1 MGDDPIGDIN
11 KDNIQQNKDLAENKT
26 QLDGLQA
33 ANKTQNEKITANEKA
48 IGQNSQILDQFGS
61 ILQQP
66 PTEGPDNPSVGP
78 NEWFRIY
85 VPTKNT
91 KLTMGKQDLGSSAED
106 IANGARH
113 HYSGFTVTTEGHIH
127 VYAGKKMVV
136 ESKGPLIIQSTAA
149 SSYFGAPGD
158 ALFGAQKGVYCGGV
172 GGIVIH
178 GGGGI
183 GADPPVPDSKNAGT
197 PDEPDAAGGAAALY
211 ADLTSQ
217 WNGFDAIV
225 ASAIVAKGAYEG
237 ITGLINNK
245 ATGVLKA
252 VVALAGAGRDFFWA
266 SGAFSSAFKP
276 GAMGGAVIN
285 GTSGVI
291 CTTAP
296 VVGFTS
302 VFARNGFMIG
312 SLVHIFQSAKIA
324 ELCGVVNAGIDSGKL
339 TSLDAGKEVEIL
351 AKKAVQVSSRT
362 GGTHID
368 GKDIGIGGG
377 GEGKQRETLMAIAA
391 GENVDFES
399 DDMAH
404 MAADL
409 RLTVSGDK
417 VVLKGKSQA
426 ILAAKDNVY
435 AHAKQSHLLMDGSD
449 CYIGFGKGIGNMEKL
464 PEPNFGNTKKGK
476 AAIGAELLRSPNYMG
491 YANKLK
497 DHIKKV
503 DSFKAEWS
511 QIHLK
516 DGQVKFSVGKFA
528 VGYKSG
534 DMDIGKKVD
543 AKG

>member
-1 MGDDPIGDIN
+1 MGDPIGDI
-11 KDNIQQNKDLAENKT
+11 KQKNIDQSAAIATQNQQLGGLASSNV
-26 QLDGLQA
+26 QQSGNIA
-33 ANKTQNEKITANEKA
+33 ANTATVAGNTA
-48 IGQNSQILDQFGS
+48 IVNTFGT

-66 PTEGPDNPSVGP
+66 PVDGPDNPSVGP

-91 KLTMGKQDLGSSAED
+91 KLTMGKQDLGSSNND
-106 IANGARH
+106 IDNGARH
-113 HYSGFTVTTEGHIH
+113 HYSGFSVTTEGHVH
-127 VYAGKKMVV
+127 VYAGQKMVV
-136 ESKGPLIIQSTAA
+136 ETKGPLIVQSTAA

-211 ADLTSQ
+211 SDLTSQ

-225 ASAIVAKGAYEG
+225 ASAIVAKGVYEG
-237 ITGLINNK
+237 VTGLINSK
-245 ATGVLKA
+245 GTGVLKA
-252 VVALAGAGRDFFWA
+252 VVALAGAGRDWFWA

-296 VVGFTS
+296 VIGFTS

-324 ELCGVVNAGIDSGKL
+324 ELCGVLNAGIDSGKL

-351 AKKAVQVSSRT
+351 AKKSVQVSSRT

-449 CYIGFGKGIGNMEKL
+449 CYFGIGKGIGNMIKL
-464 PEPNFGNTKKGK
+464 PEPDFGNTKKGK

-491 YANKLK
+491 YASKLK
-497 DHIKKV
+497 DHMKKV

-516 DGQVKFSVGKFA
+516 NGQVKFSVGKFA